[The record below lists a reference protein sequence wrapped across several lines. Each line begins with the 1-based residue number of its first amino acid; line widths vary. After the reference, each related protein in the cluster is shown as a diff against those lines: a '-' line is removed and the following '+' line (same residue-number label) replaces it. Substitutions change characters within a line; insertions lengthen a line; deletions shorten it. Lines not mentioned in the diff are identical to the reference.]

1 MASESSVFGDDINS
15 TPIGKLTMPPMSM
28 SSKNDPG
35 APGPVEPPVY
45 SPVVDTGGSGRH
57 VTFDDH
63 DYVQE
68 IPSRGSRG
76 SRGSRKSKKSKK
88 AKKMPPSMPAFHPGY
103 WPAGPPR
110 AAPARPQ
117 KKQKRIFALAAA
129 YAHQLTVAV
138 LMVIVLWYYP
148 KIVAFPYLGDGSGMH
163 MSTVGIAAVAAAAGV
178 AYGVIEHIVD

>member
-45 SPVVDTGGSGRH
+45 SPVVETGRH

-63 DYVQE
+63 DYVHE
-68 IPSRGSRG
+68 IP
-76 SRGSRKSKKSKK
+76 SRKSKKPKKPKKSKK
-88 AKKMPPSMPAFHPGY
+88 LPPSMPAFHPGY
-103 WPAGPPR
+103 WPAGPPQP
-110 AAPARPQ
+110 PARPQ
-117 KKQKRIFALAAA
+117 KQKRIFVLAAA
-129 YAHQLTVAV
+129 YAHQIAVAA
-138 LMVIVLWYYP
+138 LMIIALWYYP
-148 KIVAFPYLGDGSGMH
+148 KIVAFPYMGDSSGMQ

>member
-1 MASESSVFGDDINS
+1 MAESSVFGDDINS

-45 SPVVDTGGSGRH
+45 SPVVETGRH

-68 IPSRGSRG
+68 IPSR
-76 SRGSRKSKKSKK
+76 KSKKSKDKKSKK
-88 AKKMPPSMPAFHPGY
+88 AKKAVSMPAFHPGY

-110 AAPARPQ
+110 AAAPPP
-117 KKQKRIFALAAA
+117 KKQKKIFVLAAA
-129 YAHQLTVAV
+129 YAHQIAVAA
-138 LMVIVLWYYP
+138 LMVIALWYYP
-148 KIVAFPYLGDGSGMH
+148 KIVAFPYMGDGSGMQ

>member
-1 MASESSVFGDDINS
+1 MAESSVFGDDINS

-45 SPVVDTGGSGRH
+45 SPVVETGRH

-68 IPSRGSRG
+68 IPSR
-76 SRGSRKSKKSKK
+76 KSKKSK
-88 AKKMPPSMPAFHPGY
+88 AKKSKKEAKNAMSMPAFHPGY
-103 WPAGPPR
+103 WPAGPPQP
-110 AAPARPQ
+110 PARPQ
-117 KKQKRIFALAAA
+117 KKQKRIFVLAAA
-129 YAHQLTVAV
+129 YAHQIAVAA
-138 LMVIVLWYYP
+138 LMIIALWYYP
-148 KIVAFPYLGDGSGMH
+148 KIVAFPYMGDTVQ